1 MLYDVVKPI
10 LGDNPTDKE
19 REEYEREYKNFE
31 NLLNSKINTDIVV
44 FSSADGRE
52 ENAIGLPYLN
62 DRKYAYIDEKG
73 NIIEE
78 TKSVY
83 FIQVAEFES
92 ASVVLEHEGTGSR
105 YTIPYGAGAEA
116 FLDIR

>member
-1 MLYDVVKPI
+1 M
-10 LGDNPTDKE
+10 
-19 REEYEREYKNFE
+19 
-31 NLLNSKINTDIVV
+31 V

-92 ASVVLEHEGTGSR
+92 ASVVKR
-105 YTIPYGAGAEA
+105 
-116 FLDIR
+116 FLNIIKRRAVYIR